1 MPSKFELPR
10 DRAMLTRFFVSQMT
24 AHRIDLQRSR
34 RVLRPAVA
42 AMMLSAVCAQSAAAA
57 QPAVAQRAANIV
69 RTTAQPAEMAAPA
82 GKLAEPDGD
91 YGDRS
96 DAQAF
101 VQEMAQ
107 RHGFSA
113 EELDRLFARTRR
125 TPDVLRLISPAAPT
139 FKRSWT
145 AYRARFLDSVRIREG
160 LRFWREHADALA
172 RASAEYGVPEEIIVS
187 IIGVETVYG
196 RNAGTF
202 RVMDALATLAFDYP
216 QRAAYFRG
224 ELEQFLLYTRESG
237 LDPMSVRGS
246 FAGAIGL
253 PQFMPTSLRSY
264 ATDFDGDGR
273 IDLRGNPTDAIGSV
287 ARFLAL
293 HGWKPGARTHYPVKL
308 AADAGVTPLIDAGI
322 EPRFTVEQLQPYGV
336 RPANAEPPADEKLAL
351 IDLPDGDAPTLY
363 WLGANNF
370 YVVTR
375 YNRSSFYA
383 MAVID
388 LAETLRAARNA
399 R

>member
-1 MPSKFELPR
+1 MLARCFFPQMAA
-10 DRAMLTRFFVSQMT
+10 DRTNLRG
-24 AHRIDLQRSR
+24 IR
-34 RVLRPAVA
+34 RPLRPAVA
-42 AMMLSAVCAQSAAAA
+42 AMLLSAVCVQSAAAA
-57 QPAVAQRAANIV
+57 QPTNTPRAPNIV
-69 RTTAQPAEMAAPA
+69 RTTAQPADVATPG

-107 RHGFSA
+107 RHGFSV
-113 EELDRLFARTRR
+113 EELDQLFARTRR

-196 RNAGTF
+196 RNAGSF

-293 HGWKPGARTHYPVKL
+293 HGWQPGGRTHYAVKL
-308 AADAGVTPLIDAGI
+308 APDAGVAPLIDAGI
-322 EPRFTVEQLQPYGV
+322 EPRFTVDQLQPYGV
-336 RPANAEPPADEKLAL
+336 RPAGGAEPAANEKLAL

-388 LAETLRAARNA
+388 LAETLRAARHL